1 VSDPPAIR
9 DCADALG
16 SMARMCVEYH
26 SFVRRQQ
33 KLGETILLLE
43 LTGFGIHARIDTH
56 STQPFH
62 ELVIFNEKDERRRG
76 DILRR
81 VPD

>member
-1 VSDPPAIR
+1 VTEHTGVSDPPAIR

-16 SMARMCVEYH
+16 SVARMCVEYH

-43 LTGFGIHARIDTH
+43 LA
-56 STQPFH
+56 
-62 ELVIFNEKDERRRG
+62 
-76 DILRR
+76 
-81 VPD
+81 